1 MPPSDTPHPPTPPH
15 LQIITGF
22 LGSGKTTLL
31 NRLLREDHG
40 ERLAVIENEF
50 GEASIDTALVA
61 AAAPSIASSDAIV
74 TLANGCL
81 CCTVRGDLIDA
92 VVSLAD
98 RRDEFDRIVI
108 ETTGLASPRP
118 IIETFAAVDAIAR
131 VAYLDGV
138 VTLVDA
144 VNAWRHLGEGGV
156 TNPRSADPS
165 EAVDQVAYADRL
177 LLNKTDLVQDAA
189 ALTALEARLRTI
201 NAVAPLQRTVSAS
214 VPIASVLGV
223 GGFDLSRVSDDVDR
237 VLAAEAE
244 AEAEAKAAC
253 GNPAHGEPGHVCGGE
268 HAHSHSH
275 AEHGQTHANS
285 HEADGGEP
293 ECGSPAHGEPGHVCG
308 EHAHEEH
315 AHAHATPHVHDD
327 SVSSVTVSV
336 EGELDLEQ
344 VNLFLGA
351 LVDVRADDLYRFKGV
366 LSIAGV
372 PQKFIFQGVHY
383 LFTGEPG
390 EEWAADEK
398 RVSRMV
404 FIGRELPSAELR
416 EGFEDCVVDAD
427 GLTRGRKKKEAAKK
441 KKGKKQGAAGR
452 V

>member
-1 MPPSDTPHPPTPPH
+1 MCVGGRERVEMPPSDTHPTTTH
-15 LQIITGF
+15 TQIITGF

-61 AAAPSIASSDAIV
+61 AAAPSIASADAIV

-156 TNPRSADPS
+156 NNPRSADPS

-177 LLNKTDLVQDAA
+177 LLNKTDLVEDGA

-201 NAVAPLQRTVSAS
+201 NAVAPCTRTRNAD
-214 VPIASVLGV
+214 VPVAAVLGV
-223 GGFDLSRVSDDVDR
+223 GGFDLARVSDDVDR

-244 AEAEAKAAC
+244 AEKASC

-275 AEHGQTHANS
+275 DDHEHTHSHS
-285 HEADGGEP
+285 HEDGG
-293 ECGSPAHGEPGHVCG
+293 GHSHSHSHSH
-308 EHAHEEH
+308 EHA
-315 AHAHATPHVHDD
+315 PHVHDD
-327 SVSSVTVSV
+327 SVTSITVSV
-336 EGELDLEQ
+336 EGSLDLEQ

-372 PQKFIFQGVHY
+372 PEKFIFQGVHY
-383 LFTGEPG
+383 LFTGLPG
-390 EEWAADEK
+390 EEWEIDEK

-404 FIGRELPSAELR
+404 FIGKELPAEDLR
-416 EGFEDCVVDAD
+416 EGFEDCVVEAD
-427 GLTRGRKKKEAAKK
+427 GQTRGRKRNDAANKARGK
-441 KKGKKQGAAGR
+441 KKQGAVGR